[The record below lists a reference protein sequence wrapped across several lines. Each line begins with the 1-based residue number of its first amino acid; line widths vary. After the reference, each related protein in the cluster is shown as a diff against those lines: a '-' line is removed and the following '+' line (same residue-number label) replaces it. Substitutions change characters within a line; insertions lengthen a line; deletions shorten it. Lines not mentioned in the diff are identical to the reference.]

1 MQKAATQLNK
11 MLATMAI
18 LLICQLAFSQSKHEK
33 WELGLFL
40 GASQGQTDLQN
51 VDLKEQNFGFGGIV
65 RYHFTDNLGLR
76 LQAKQG
82 KLTGDDKNYDN
93 LAQRGFNYESP
104 VTHLGLMG
112 EWDLLGKRRY
122 RNGSFHRIVSPYV
135 FGGVGYGI
143 TDPTTNYNETTTS
156 ASAANI
162 NADKAKG
169 AVKSHVSIPLGAGL
183 KFDLSKRVALN
194 LEATSNRLFGDYLDG
209 VSQTGDPDNNDAYS
223 FVGAV
228 LSFRLN
234 GEKDSDG
241 DGIPDA
247 KDACPEAKGTTE
259 MMGCPDRDGDGVA
272 DKDDTCPDAKGLKSL
287 AGCPDRDG
295 DGVADAQDECPD
307 NKGAKAFNGCPD
319 TDGDGVVDK
328 SDNCPNE
335 KGLAAFNGC
344 PDTDGDGVAD
354 KDDNCPKDKG
364 TKENKGCPAVADRD
378 GDGIADKDDACPD
391 VKGVAKYKGC
401 ADTDG
406 DGIEDPKDKC
416 PNTFGLAT
424 NQGCPE
430 IKAEDKKI
438 LEAAIYGVVFDPSKS
453 TFKQESY
460 AILNNVVDVMKRYP
474 EYAMNIAGHTD
485 SDGNDAS
492 NQKLSEARAKACYD
506 YFVSKGIDAKRMTH
520 AGYGETK
527 PVGSNATAAG
537 KAKNRRVEFELTPR

>member
-1 MQKAATQLNK
+1 MKKAVTQLNK
-11 MLATMAI
+11 MLAIIAI
-18 LLICQLAFSQSKHEK
+18 LLVCQSAYSQKKHEK

-93 LAQRGFNYESP
+93 LAARGFKYESP

-143 TDPTTNYNETTTS
+143 TNPKTNYNEASTTANAT
-156 ASAANI
+156 NI

-169 AVKSHVSIPLGAGL
+169 AVKGHFSIPVGAGL
-183 KFDLSKRVALN
+183 KFDLSKGVALS
-194 LEATSNRLFGDYLDG
+194 LEATSNRLFGDFLDG
-209 VSQTGDPDNNDAYS
+209 VSNTGDPDNNDAYS
-223 FVGAV
+223 FAGAV
-228 LSFRLN
+228 LSFRFN
-234 GEKDSDG
+234 GVKDGDG
-241 DGIPDA
+241 DGIPDE
-247 KDACPEAKGTTE
+247 KDACPNEKGTTE
-259 MMGCPDRDGDGVA
+259 MMGCPDSDGDGVA
-272 DKDDTCPDAKGLKSL
+272 NKDDTCPDAKGLKSL

-364 TKENKGCPAVADRD
+364 TKENKGCPTVADRD

-391 VKGVAKYKGC
+391 VRGVAKYKGC

-416 PNTFGLAT
+416 PNTAGLAT

-430 IKAEDKKI
+430 IKAADKKI

-474 EYAMNIAGHTD
+474 EYGMNIAGHTD
-485 SDGNDAS
+485 SDGNDVS

-506 YFVSKGIDAKRMTH
+506 YFVSKSIDGKRMSHT
-520 AGYGETK
+520 GYGETK
-527 PVGSNATAAG
+527 PVGSNTTAAG
-537 KAKNRRVEFELTPR
+537 KAKNRRVEFELKPR